1 MQVETAVSCVPNCG
15 VHTRSS
21 KLFCIVGRT
30 IILLVEQHLTLSPT
44 LTELTNGRM
53 AEAAPRME
61 ARLIM
66 RMTKLRL
73 RISVVGN
80 GPALPDERRPH
91 NVMNASKTTV
101 NVERRTWDKEA
112 YEARAR
118 SRATAAAESEAT
130 SNNGSSSSAAAS
142 AIRSNLLDADDE
154 PEEFLPAQQGRA
166 GPLGSARAYLKSR
179 SRKVDLEGKLGTTE
193 LIDPTAASTIHSK
206 LTTAPTTT
214 VVENHPSIG
223 SGVTKCK
230 DGVGW
235 HCRVCDCFLK
245 DSLTYLDHING
256 RKHQRYL
263 GYTMRVEQ
271 STTVEVGNVLKGLAE
286 SEKMKRQQ
294 HHFSG
299 GGLSTEDGGVDY
311 EMVIRNKDEEA
322 QRRKVDRA
330 RRREERKRK
339 EKQEKAGNNSRSV
352 AEVIE
357 TRMSVAETIQT
368 AEELEEGREV
378 KSGKLDNEYGEEDDD
393 DDPADDN
400 DEYDCG
406 INPMAAMMGFTGFG
420 GSKK

>member
-1 MQVETAVSCVPNCG
+1 
-15 VHTRSS
+15 
-21 KLFCIVGRT
+21 
-30 IILLVEQHLTLSPT
+30 
-44 LTELTNGRM
+44 
-53 AEAAPRME
+53 
-61 ARLIM
+61 
-66 RMTKLRL
+66 
-73 RISVVGN
+73 
-80 GPALPDERRPH
+80 
-91 NVMNASKTTV
+91 MNSKTTV

-118 SRATAAAESEAT
+118 SRAAATAESEET
-130 SNNGSSSSAAAS
+130 S

-166 GPLGSARAYLKSR
+166 GPLGSARAFLKSR
-179 SRKVDLEGKLGTTE
+179 SRKVDLEGKLGSTE

-206 LTTAPTTT
+206 LTTTPTTT
-214 VVENHPSIG
+214 VVENPSIS

-271 STTVEVGNVLKGLAE
+271 STTAEVGNVLKSLAE
-286 SEKMKRQQ
+286 SEKMKQQ

-299 GGLSTEDGGVDY
+299 GGLSTENGGVDY
-311 EMVIRNKDEEA
+311 EMVIRNKDEET
-322 QRRKVDRA
+322 QRRKADRA

-339 EKQEKAGNNSRSV
+339 EKQEKDGNNSRSV
-352 AEVIE
+352 VEVIE
-357 TRMSVAETIQT
+357 TRMSVVETMQT
-368 AEELEEGREV
+368 AEELEEGRED
-378 KSGKLDNEYGEEDDD
+378 KSGKFDNEYGEEEDD
-393 DDPADDN
+393 DDPADYN

>member
-1 MQVETAVSCVPNCG
+1 
-15 VHTRSS
+15 
-21 KLFCIVGRT
+21 
-30 IILLVEQHLTLSPT
+30 
-44 LTELTNGRM
+44 
-53 AEAAPRME
+53 
-61 ARLIM
+61 
-66 RMTKLRL
+66 
-73 RISVVGN
+73 
-80 GPALPDERRPH
+80 
-91 NVMNASKTTV
+91 MNTSKTTV

-118 SRATAAAESEAT
+118 KRLAAEADEESST
-130 SNNGSSSSAAAS
+130 NNVFSAAAS
-142 AIRSNLLDADDE
+142 AIRSGLLDTHPNDE

-179 SRKVDLEGKLGTTE
+179 VRKVDLEGKLGSTE
-193 LIDPTAASTIHSK
+193 LIDPSAASTIHSK
-206 LTTAPTTT
+206 LTTTPTT
-214 VVENHPSIG
+214 VVENPSIS

-271 STTVEVGNVLKGLAE
+271 STTAEVGNVLKSLAE
-286 SEKMKRQQ
+286 SEKMKQQQ

-311 EMVIRNKDEEA
+311 EMVIRNKDEET

-339 EKQEKAGNNSRSV
+339 EKQEKDGNNIRSV
-352 AEVIE
+352 VEVIE
-357 TRMSVAETIQT
+357 TRMSIIETIQT
-368 AEELEEGREV
+368 AEELEEGRED
-378 KSGKLDNEYGEEDDD
+378 KSGKLDNVYGDEEDDD
-393 DDPADDN
+393 EPADD
-400 DEYDCG
+400 DDDKYDCG